1 MEPQRQWALPHT
13 KQTTPW
19 VLSQLS
25 GLQLQKLH
33 TLLACGCPPCR
44 AVPELSSHCCKTI
57 KEKQDSQLL
66 PKYECFNLKLQGISS
81 TSMHTLMFHG
91 YIRLLWIEFICLPHT
106 LTVDL
111 VLHFMVWLSEAA
123 HWYVQDNERLE
134 ISKSQEMWR
143 KSTQMHFLKKPTTNP
158 YIS

>member
-1 MEPQRQWALPHT
+1 MSSTPYKTDNALSPESAVRVAIAET
-13 KQTTPW
+13 AYFACLRLPSMQSCSR
-19 VLSQLS
+19 V
-25 GLQLQKLH
+25 KL
-33 TLLACGCPPCR
+33 TLLQNHKRKAR
-44 AVPELSSHCCKTI
+44 FSVTT
-57 KEKQDSQLL
+57 
-66 PKYECFNLKLQGISS
+66 KYECFHLKLQGISS
-81 TSMHTLMFHG
+81 TSMHALTFLG
-91 YIRLLWIEFICLPHT
+91 YITLSWIEFICLPHT

-143 KSTQMHFLKKPTTNP
+143 KGMQMQFLKKPTTNP